1 MKRIATV
8 IILAATLLVACGPS
22 REERIEQIE
31 DFEDSIF
38 ESAVAADENTAD
50 QLTAL
55 YTAFADK
62 YPDDTLTPQF
72 LFKAAEVQSNVLHTD
87 EAVAL
92 YDRIINDY
100 PDFEDLPI
108 CYFLKGIA
116 YESDSQF
123 EKARQAYQTFV
134 DKYPDHYMADQTR
147 KMIPLVGKSTEE
159 MLDDILAAANDT
171 IIAR

>member
-1 MKRIATV
+1 M
-8 IILAATLLVACGPS
+8 
-22 REERIEQIE
+22 
-31 DFEDSIF
+31 
-38 ESAVAADENTAD
+38 
-50 QLTAL
+50 
-55 YTAFADK
+55 
-62 YPDDTLTPQF
+62 
-72 LFKAAEVQSNVLHTD
+72 KAACHDIIKDGLLHSG
-87 EAVAL
+87 
-92 YDRIINDY
+92 IIFKDKLDNLRLSEKQLLRLTNDY

-147 KMIPLVGKSTEE
+147 KMIPLVGKSPEE

>member
-22 REERIEQIE
+22 REERIDQIE
-31 DFEDSIF
+31 
-38 ESAVAADENTAD
+38 
-50 QLTAL
+50 
-55 YTAFADK
+55 
-62 YPDDTLTPQF
+62 
-72 LFKAAEVQSNVLHTD
+72 
-87 EAVAL
+87 
-92 YDRIINDY
+92 
-100 PDFEDLPI
+100 DFEDLPI

>member
-38 ESAVAADENTAD
+38 ESAVAADETTAD

-72 LFKAAEVQSNVLHTD
+72 LFND

-100 PDFEDLPI
+100 PHFEDLPI

>member
-1 MKRIATV
+1 MSKKNTKKNAD
-8 IILAATLLVACGPS
+8 
-22 REERIEQIE
+22 IE
-31 DFEDSIF
+31 
-38 ESAVAADENTAD
+38 AVAEVASEETLNVAAVAEEETPTVVPADETTAD

>member
-38 ESAVAADENTAD
+38 ESAVAADEATAD

-62 YPDDTLTPQF
+62 YPDDTLSPQF
-72 LFKAAEVQSNVLHTD
+72 LLKAAEIQGNVLHTD
-87 EAVAL
+87 NSIAL
-92 YDRIINDY
+92 YDRIINNY

>member
-1 MKRIATV
+1 MPPTKPPPTNSR
-8 IILAATLLVACGPS
+8 PS
-22 REERIEQIE
+22 ITRELSFPE
-31 DFEDSIF
+31 
-38 ESAVAADENTAD
+38 AAD
-50 QLTAL
+50 
-55 YTAFADK
+55 
-62 YPDDTLTPQF
+62 